1 MTELPQSEHPKE
13 KLGDFMTT
21 PVISIDVKARVQ
33 EAAYLMDTENASA
46 ILTTENGDHVGIVT
60 ERDFTWKVVGGG
72 LPLSTPVSEIMSQP
86 LYTLDIN
93 NHILEASEHMTDK
106 NTRHITVT
114 DQGKVVGIITVKNT
128 FSYYMNLFGLVS
140 YDPTTNA
147 DWGFFSTGKN
157 LLSHGLFVEA
167 ILIPPS
173 FVFNQHTWTPVLTHI
188 PFSFQ
193 FKLSYFITFG
203 AMNT

>member
-1 MTELPQSEHPKE
+1 M
-13 KLGDFMTT
+13 
-21 PVISIDVKARVQ
+21 
-33 EAAYLMDTENASA
+33 
-46 ILTTENGDHVGIVT
+46 
-60 ERDFTWKVVGGG
+60 VGGG

-128 FSYYMNLFGLVS
+128 FNYYMNLFGLGS

-147 DWGFFSTGKN
+147 D
-157 LLSHGLFVEA
+157 
-167 ILIPPS
+167 
-173 FVFNQHTWTPVLTHI
+173 
-188 PFSFQ
+188 
-193 FKLSYFITFG
+193 
-203 AMNT
+203 